1 MRGILSATEG
11 PQRWRQTHSKGGED
25 GAALVPEEAP
35 PRSVLGL
42 LQTGDVALYDGRTLH
57 CATANTHSPGSDDAG
72 VEDDGV
78 SDGMRIL
85 FYATF
90 RHSARLDEEEA
101 RDDPACRSILPE
113 YTRKYTLG
121 GMLSES
127 QSASLTV

>member
-1 MRGILSATEG
+1 
-11 PQRWRQTHSKGGED
+11 
-25 GAALVPEEAP
+25 
-35 PRSVLGL
+35 
-42 LQTGDVALYDGRTLH
+42 
-57 CATANTHSPGSDDAG
+57 
-72 VEDDGV
+72 
-78 SDGMRIL
+78 MRIL